1 MDARWNDLIK
11 RYQTRADV
19 TGIQRAIDALIDD
32 SQSAFKLLLPDLSDA
47 RILFI
52 SSDTRD
58 TAHNLADSCAAVT
71 ALFTPQEC
79 FNTQQEKNRLRPA
92 KTNLSLHSLER
103 LPLAFA
109 EASFDGVIIDHVLP
123 DAETRDLL
131 LEAKRLLKPDGW
143 LFLKGE
149 NSWSRETLLDRL
161 KRLKTSA
168 LRARQ
173 PTNTTAHSLRGYHRL
188 LTNAGFMPRHDV
200 GFDTLNPLI
209 DRIIELT
216 QTEQIRH
223 FIRQR
228 NLRYLPPWLYRL
240 TVPALGILASTQDL
254 PKSTLQH
261 IIDSVTAQI
270 GATACEITSI
280 EINRK
285 GKCAIMLDVGTP
297 TPQRLMLKIPLN
309 DHAQRHLAHNQ
320 AGLNGMHSAFT
331 IEQHQLA
338 ILEKFP
344 KCVCAG
350 RYGKTPYQ
358 VESCVPG
365 QPFTKDRSEQE
376 MSHLVQQIE
385 SLLIALQHLP
395 SAGIPAEPAFDLP
408 QQLKFIRELISET
421 KPDMLEKLAPIA
433 DTMLQEAQQA
443 GSARY
448 FFKSDF
454 SVSNT
459 LIEQGRITGII
470 DLDFWGLSHNRL
482 VDYADFVF
490 SFTRTFYGHSYA
502 DALALINNA
511 KLSSIGPFL
520 NIEKTIDALGG
531 TENEFKQA
539 SRIAWINA
547 VCHALEFDR
556 TRLNPKRLELI
567 LFAPINALT
576 ACDTA

>member
-11 RYQTRADV
+11 RYQTRTDV

-32 SQSAFKLLLPDLSDA
+32 SGSAFKLLLPDLSNA

-58 TAHNLADSCAAVT
+58 TAHNLADSCASVT
-71 ALFTPQEC
+71 ALFTPQDC

-92 KTNLSLHSLER
+92 KNNLSLHCLTR

-109 EASFDGVIIDHVLP
+109 EASFDGVIIDHALP
-123 DAETRDLL
+123 DTEARALL
-131 LEAKRLLKPDGW
+131 LEAKRVLKPDGW
-143 LFLKGE
+143 LFLKAE

-161 KRLKTSA
+161 KGLKSSV

-173 PTNTTAHSLRGYHRL
+173 PTKKTAHSLRGYQRL
-188 LTNAGFMPRHDV
+188 LTNAGFIPRHTV

-216 QTEQIRH
+216 QIEQIRQ

-228 NLRYLPPWLYRL
+228 KFRYLPPRLYRL
-240 TVPALGILASTQDL
+240 TVPALGILASTQAI

-261 IIDSVTAQI
+261 IIDCVMTQTGADDCQI
-270 GATACEITSI
+270 ASI

-285 GKCAIMLDVGTP
+285 GKCAVMLDVHAP
-297 TPQRLMLKIPLN
+297 KPQRLMLKIPLN
-309 DHAQRHLAHNQ
+309 NQAKRHLAHNQ
-320 AGLNGMHSAFT
+320 AGLNSMHEALT
-331 IEQHQLA
+331 GDHNLIEV
-338 ILEKFP
+338 LEKFP
-344 KCVCAG
+344 KSVG
-350 RYGKTPYQ
+350 SGSHGKTTYQ
-358 VESCVPG
+358 IESCVPG

-395 SAGIPAEPAFDLP
+395 SARIPAGPAFDLP
-408 QQLKFIRELISET
+408 QQLQFIRELISET
-421 KPDMLEKLAPIA
+421 KPDMLKKFDRIS
-433 DTMLQEAQQA
+433 DTMLLEAQQA
-443 GSARY
+443 GSLRY

-502 DALALINNA
+502 DALALINSA

-520 NIEKTIDALGG
+520 NIEKTIAALGG

-547 VCHALEFDR
+547 VCHALEFER

-567 LFAPINALT
+567 LFAPINALAT
-576 ACDTA
+576 CDSA

>member
-19 TGIQRAIDALIDD
+19 TGTQRAIDALIDD
-32 SQSAFKLLLPDLSDA
+32 SSSAFKLLLPDLSNA
-47 RILFI
+47 QILFI

-58 TAHNLADSCAAVT
+58 TAHNLADSCASVT
-71 ALFTPQEC
+71 ALFTPQDC

-92 KTNLSLHSLER
+92 QNNLSLHSLER
-103 LPLAFA
+103 LPLAFS
-109 EASFDGVIIDHVLP
+109 EASFDGVIIDHALP

-131 LEAKRLLKPDGW
+131 REAKRLLKPDGW

-149 NSWSRETLLDRL
+149 NSWSRETLLDHL
-161 KRLKTSA
+161 KRLKTRA
-168 LRARQ
+168 LQARQ
-173 PTNTTAHSLRGYHRL
+173 PTKTTARSLGSYHRL
-188 LTNAGFMPRHDV
+188 LTKAGFMPRHVV

-216 QTEQIRH
+216 QTEQIRQ

-228 NLRYLPPWLYRL
+228 KFRYLPPWLYCL
-240 TVPALGILASTQDL
+240 TVPTLGILASTQAI
-254 PKSTLQH
+254 PKSTLHH
-261 IIDSVTAQI
+261 IIDRVMTETGANVCQI
-270 GATACEITSI
+270 ASM

-285 GKCAIMLDVGTP
+285 GKCAVMLDVRTP

-320 AGLNGMHSAFT
+320 AGLNGMHNART
-331 IEQHQLA
+331 GDHNLMEA
-338 ILEKFP
+338 LEKFP
-344 KCVCAG
+344 KSAG
-350 RYGKTPYQ
+350 SGSHGKTTYQ
-358 VESCVPG
+358 IESCVPG
-365 QPFTKDRSEQE
+365 QPFTKDRTEQE

-395 SAGIPAEPAFDLP
+395 SAGIPAGPEFDLP
-408 QQLKFIRELISET
+408 QQLQFIRKLVSET
-421 KPDMLEKLAPIA
+421 KPDMLEKFARIA
-433 DTMLQEAQQA
+433 DAMLQEAQHA

-459 LIEQGRITGII
+459 LIEQDRISGII
-470 DLDFWGLSHNRL
+470 DLDFWGISHNRL

-502 DALALINNA
+502 DALALINSA
-511 KLSSIGPFL
+511 RLSSIGPFL

-531 TENEFKQA
+531 SENEFKQA

-547 VCHALEFDR
+547 VCHALEFER

-567 LFAPINALT
+567 LFAPINALA
-576 ACDTA
+576 ACDSA